1 MNDKDITF
9 LEKVQLYKK
18 LNGYLSNKIA
28 NDEES
33 HEDLNSLLKE
43 LNRWGKDLRKRIGY
57 YDL

>member
-18 LNGYLSNKIA
+18 LNDYLSNKIT
-28 NDEES
+28 NEEES

>member
-18 LNGYLSNKIA
+18 LNDYLSNKIP
-28 NDEES
+28 NDEET

>member
-18 LNGYLSNKIA
+18 LNKYLSNKIA

>member
-18 LNGYLSNKIA
+18 LNEYLSNKIP
-28 NDEES
+28 NQEES

-43 LNRWGKDLRKRIGY
+43 PNRWGKDLRKRIGY

>member
-9 LEKVQLYKK
+9 IEKVKLYKN
-18 LNGYLSNKIA
+18 LHAYLSNKMPDDA
-28 NDEES
+28 ES

-43 LNRWGKDLRKRIGY
+43 LNRWGRDLKKRIGY

>member
-18 LNGYLSNKIA
+18 LNDYLSNKIPIE
-28 NDEES
+28 EES
-33 HEDLNSLLKE
+33 QEDLNSLLKE
-43 LNRWGKDLRKRIGY
+43 LNRWGKDLRKRIDY

>member
-18 LNGYLSNKIA
+18 LNDYFSNKIA
-28 NDEES
+28 NEEES